1 MNSDHCFAMAM
12 AISGNVLERY
22 FPRELRT
29 YSFGFGYCISGING
43 GRFLTQ
49 YNVFLVYLT
58 PNHDGSAKK
67 SGDGRFAR
75 LIGIGFSTA
84 TYGAFALR
92 QRLKNFAPAIIL
104 AHLSLLMN
112 VPSGV
117 CLTNCTLDTL
127 QR

>member
-1 MNSDHCFAMAM
+1 MYSDHCFAI
-12 AISGNVLERY
+12 AIAICGNVLERY
-22 FPRELRT
+22 FPRELCT
-29 YSFGFGYCISGING
+29 NDFGSGYCISGING

-49 YNVFLVYLT
+49 YNVFLVYFT

-67 SGDGRFAR
+67 SGAGRFAR
-75 LIGIGFSTA
+75 LIGSGFSTA

-92 QRLKNFAPAIIL
+92 HFLKNFAPAIIL

-117 CLTNCTLDTL
+117 RLTK
-127 QR
+127 